1 MITVISY
8 PDNQINYNI
17 NEGDSLNSLE
27 LVKYLFI
34 DVSEALTDQYIE
46 ITYNG
51 VTTTLLIED
60 ECKHSP
66 IDIFYQNKEG
76 ALSSLTFFK
85 KRVESIEAK
94 NEMFES
100 DRGQP
105 LDGNHQMVTYNVQA
119 NEKFTANTGFI
130 DEEQNECIRELLLSE
145 RVWRYENNIYVPVRV
160 ASRSIEYKTQN
171 NDKLLNYAI
180 SFEYAYN
187 LINNI

>member
-8 PDNQINYNI
+8 PLNEINYSI
-17 NEGDSLNSLE
+17 DQGDTIDSLE
-27 LVKYLFI
+27 MVKYLFV
-34 DVSEALTDQYIE
+34 DVSEAVTDQYIE
-46 ITYNG
+46 IVYNG
-51 VTTTLLIED
+51 NTITLLIED
-60 ECKHSP
+60 ECKHTP

-85 KRVESIEAK
+85 KRVENIDVK

-105 LDGNHQMVTYNVQA
+105 VGGNHQMVTYNVQA

-130 DEEQNECIRELLLSE
+130 NEDQNECIRQLLLSE
-145 RVWRYENNIYVPVRV
+145 RVWRYENDIYIPLRV
-160 ASRSIEYKTQN
+160 ASKSIEYKTQN